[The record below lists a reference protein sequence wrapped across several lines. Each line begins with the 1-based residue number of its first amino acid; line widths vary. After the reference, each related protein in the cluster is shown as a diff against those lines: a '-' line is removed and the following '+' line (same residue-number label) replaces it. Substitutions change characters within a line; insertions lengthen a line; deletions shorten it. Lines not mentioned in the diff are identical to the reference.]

1 MIRKLAFLAG
11 AGFLAKKLLDR
22 SRADTYSPGRS
33 STQFRPQAAG
43 GSATPTGHV
52 PADLL
57 GDSHPDG
64 TVRAEDHYRPDPT
77 APVSP
82 EDRES
87 LRPVTVPAP
96 HDPPGR

>member
-1 MIRKLAFLAG
+1 MIRKIALLAG

-22 SRADTYSPGRS
+22 SRSDTDIALDSAAARFPSRYRS
-33 STQFRPQAAG
+33 SA
-43 GSATPTGHV
+43 SPTGHV

-64 TVRAEDHYRPDPT
+64 RIRAEDHYRPDPT
-77 APVSP
+77 APVLP

-87 LRPVTVPAP
+87 LRPLTAPAP
-96 HDPPGR
+96 RDNPGR

>member
-1 MIRKLAFLAG
+1 MIRKLALLAG
-11 AGFLAKKLLDR
+11 VGFIAKKLLDR
-22 SRADTYSPGRS
+22 SRSNAPSPNRS
-33 STQFRPQAAG
+33 STQFRPQTG
-43 GSATPTGHV
+43 VSATSTGHV

-77 APVSP
+77 ATVPP

-87 LRPVTVPAP
+87 LRPVTAPAP
-96 HDPPGR
+96 HDPAGR

>member
-11 AGFLAKKLLDR
+11 AGFIAKKLFDR
-22 SRADTYSPGRS
+22 SRSDAQLTPGSTTRRS
-33 STQFRPQAAG
+33 RPSQASTEP
-43 GSATPTGHV
+43 STGHV

-64 TVRAEDHYRPDPT
+64 TVRAEEHYRPDPT
-77 APVSP
+77 APVPP

-87 LRPVTVPAP
+87 LRPVTAPAP
-96 HDPPGR
+96 QDPPGR